1 MPNNI
6 MNNALS
12 GTQAGNFQ
20 FSGTPE
26 EQLQIWVSQ
35 RDSIK
40 GDHPIAKQ
48 QREAYNKLIGE
59 LQQAISQNETQN
71 MWQSRFN
78 ELSNPESGLY
88 KSFQSS
94 LTKTLNNSTPT
105 TDSLLG
111 VALAMGGDY
120 GGSSVI
126 ANKQREAAEG
136 RNREAASGATQ
147 GYFNQNQGLAS
158 SALGGFTQ
166 NEQFG
171 RSLIENA
178 RQFNESL
185 QFQKDQQPT
194 FGTNLL
200 NIASSVAGNV
210 NPMNWFGKKSG
221 NKYQTID
228 PNGVNYYG

>member
-1 MPNNI
+1 MPELTE
-6 MNNALS
+6 A
-12 GTQAGNFQ
+12 QRA
-20 FSGTPE
+20 
-26 EQLQIWVSQ
+26 EQYI
-35 RDSIK
+35 
-40 GDHPIAKQ
+40 Q
-48 QREAYNKLIGE
+48 QLEKLREQMPGSAEKINGIINQVRGAMKAEG
-59 LQQAISQNETQN
+59 TQN
-71 MWQSRFN
+71 MWQDRYN
-78 ELSNPESGLY
+78 ELSNPDSDLY

-111 VALAMGGDY
+111 VALAMGSDY

-126 ANKQREAAEG
+126 ANKQRETAEG

-178 RQFNESL
+178 RQFNEGL

-200 NIASSVAGNV
+200 DIASSVAGNV
-210 NPMNWFGKKSG
+210 NPTNWFGKKSG